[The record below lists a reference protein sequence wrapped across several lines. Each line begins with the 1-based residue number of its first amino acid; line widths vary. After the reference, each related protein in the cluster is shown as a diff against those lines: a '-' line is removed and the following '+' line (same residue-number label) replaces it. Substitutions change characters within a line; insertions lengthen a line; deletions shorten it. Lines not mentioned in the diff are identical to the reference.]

1 MTDLSL
7 STSASTT
14 CRTVAA
20 ERVNMPSCD
29 GGPVEI
35 AERIARGTAAYR
47 HMALALLLAGF
58 STFALLYD
66 VQPLLPLFANHF
78 GVDAANASLAVSFAT
93 GAMALSFIPAG
104 ILSDRI
110 GRLPVMTISL
120 VAAALLTILSAILPG
135 WTTLLVM
142 RALTGIALAGVPS
155 VAMAYVSEE
164 VDTTSAGSAMGLYIG
179 GSAIGGMAGRLGMTL
194 IAEHFG
200 WRGAMGAMG
209 LGGLVAAAAFWIYA
223 PASRVFVPARHDVRS
238 LAAATG
244 RLMRDKA
251 LPLLYIE
258 GFLLMGAFVTIYNY
272 AGFRLQ
278 APPYSLS
285 QSAVATIFLL
295 YILGSISSAWFGG
308 LAGRVGRR
316 KLFWMPIVGMV
327 GGIALTA
334 AHPLSVI
341 ILGIAVITA
350 TFFAAH
356 STASGWVGR
365 RATRERAQASSLYLL
380 FYYMGS
386 SILGSAGGLAWNAGG
401 WSAVVF
407 FCIALALVGLIVA
420 VRLIDVR
427 PLAETAPQSP
437 DHGACRA

>member
-1 MTDLSL
+1 MR
-7 STSASTT
+7 AAH
-14 CRTVAA
+14 VALQA
-20 ERVNMPSCD
+20 DPID
-29 GGPVEI
+29 FI
-35 AERIARGTAAYR
+35 ERIARGTPAYR

-66 VQPLLPLFANHF
+66 VQPLLPFFAGQF
-78 GVDAANASLAVSFAT
+78 GIDAANASLAVSFAT
-93 GAMALSFIPAG
+93 GAMALGFIPAG

-120 VAAALLTILSAILPG
+120 AASASVTILSAVLPG

-164 VDTTSAGSAMGLYIG
+164 VEAASVGSAMGLYIG
-179 GSAIGGMAGRLGMTL
+179 GAAIGGMAGRLGMTL

-200 WRGAMGAMG
+200 WRGAMGVMG
-209 LGGLVAAAAFWIYA
+209 LGGLAAAMAFRFYA
-223 PASRVFVPARHDVRS
+223 PPSRAFVPATHDVRS
-238 LAAATG
+238 LVAATG

-251 LPLLYIE
+251 LPLLYVE

-295 YILGSISSAWFGG
+295 YILGSFSSAWFGG

-316 KLFWMPIVGMV
+316 KLFWIPIVGMV
-327 GGIALTA
+327 AGIALTA
-334 AHPLSVI
+334 AHSLIVI
-341 ILGIAVITA
+341 VLGIAVITV

-356 STASGWVGR
+356 STASGWVGG
-365 RATRERAQASSLYLL
+365 RATRDRAQASSLYLL
-380 FYYMGS
+380 FYYLGS

-401 WSAVVF
+401 WPTVTF
-407 FCIALALVGLIVA
+407 FCIALALAALVIA
-420 VRLIDVR
+420 IRLIGV
-427 PLAETAPQSP
+427 Q
-437 DHGACRA
+437 DHPVT

>member
-1 MTDLSL
+1 MQAAYLSAEADPIDL
-7 STSASTT
+7 
-14 CRTVAA
+14 V
-20 ERVNMPSCD
+20 
-29 GGPVEI
+29 
-35 AERIARGTAAYR
+35 ERIAHGTAAYR
-47 HMALALLLAGF
+47 HLALALLLAGF

-66 VQPLLPLFANHF
+66 VQPLLPFFARQF

-120 VAAALLTILSAILPG
+120 AASALVTVLSAILPG

-155 VAMAYVSEE
+155 VAMAYVAEE
-164 VDTTSAGSAMGLYIG
+164 VDAVSVGSAMGLYIG

-209 LGGLVAAAAFWIYA
+209 LGGLAAAAAFRFYA
-223 PASRVFVPARHDVRS
+223 PPSRAFVPAKHDVRS
-238 LAAATG
+238 LVAATG
-244 RLMRDKA
+244 RLIRDKA
-251 LPLLYIE
+251 LPLLYVE

-295 YILGSISSAWFGG
+295 YILGSFSSAWFGG

-316 KLFWMPIVGMV
+316 KLFWMPIVGLV

-334 AHPLSVI
+334 AQSLVVI
-341 ILGIAVITA
+341 VLGIAVITVA
-350 TFFAAH
+350 FFAAH

-365 RATRERAQASSLYLL
+365 RAIRDRAQASSLYLL
-380 FYYMGS
+380 FYYLGS

-401 WSAVVF
+401 WPAVSF
-407 FCIALALVGLIVA
+407 FCIALVLTALVIA
-420 VRLIDVR
+420 IRLIGVR
-427 PLAETAPQSP
+427 PLGEMPALNA
-437 DHGACRA
+437 